1 MIEKQ
6 YALTDLLY
14 LMERLRHPESGCP
27 WDLQQDFQSI
37 VPHTL
42 EEAYEVA
49 DAIEKKDY
57 QHLKEELGDLLFQ
70 VVFYTELSKEQN
82 LYQFD
87 DVVDQLVKKL
97 LRRHPHVFP
106 GGQLEVSR
114 VIETETPI
122 TVDAVKQ
129 NWEVIKQAE
138 KAGLQK
144 KAESQTSSV
153 FDGMPLAFPG
163 LSRAEKLQRRAANL
177 GFDWPDKAPVFA
189 QLVAE
194 VAELQ
199 EVLDQVAA
207 QGKEQNDEVEKLNDR
222 VADELGDVLFSSV
235 NLARHY
241 GLDAEQVMR
250 KANDKFERRF
260 RKVEQFIH
268 DSGKSPEGFSL
279 DEFEDFWNQ
288 AKIELGN

>member
-6 YALTDLLY
+6 YALKDLLY

-49 DAIEKKDY
+49 DAIEKRDY

-70 VVFYTELSKEQN
+70 VVFYTQLSKEQN

-87 DVVDQLVKKL
+87 EVVDQLVKKL

-106 GGQLEVSR
+106 DGQLEASR
-114 VIETETPI
+114 AIEAEIPI
-122 TVDAVKQ
+122 TVAAVKQ
-129 NWEVIKQAE
+129 NWEEI
-138 KAGLQK
+138 K
-144 KAESQTSSV
+144 KAEKVAQQKNIEAQKASV
-153 FDGMPLAFPG
+153 FDGLPLAFPG
-163 LSRAEKLQRRAANL
+163 LSRAEKLQRRAAGL

-199 EVLDQVAA
+199 EVLAQGAA
-207 QGKEQNDEVEKLNDR
+207 QNDAVEKFNDR

-241 GLDAEQVMR
+241 GLNAEQVMR
-250 KANDKFERRF
+250 KANDKFEQRF
-260 RKVEQFIH
+260 RLVEQFIH
-268 DSGKSPEGFSL
+268 DSGKAAETFSL
-279 DEFEDFWNQ
+279 AELETFWRQ
-288 AKIELGN
+288 AKAELGN